1 MYKILFFLNNSIDD
15 KILGHFRKKTL
26 KTLAELSGKEVLL
39 AQVESNLL
47 TEGKFSYYCEVEFNS
62 KDEMDR
68 MMNSKAGLELN
79 KDLMDF
85 HQFLTIIN
93 INYQF

>member
-1 MYKILFFLNNSIDD
+1 MYKILFFLNKSADE
-15 KILGHFRKKTL
+15 KIIQHFRDQTL
-26 KTLAELSGKEVLL
+26 KTLAELSGSEVLL

-47 TEGKFSYYCEVEFNS
+47 AEGKFSYFCEVEFES
-62 KDEMDR
+62 KDKMDSV
-68 MMNSKAGLELN
+68 MNSKAGLELN

-93 INYQF
+93 INYQS